1 MGGTFDPIH
10 YGHLAAA
17 EEARARFGLDRVI
30 FVPNRHPPHKEER
43 AVSPAEMRYEM
54 VVLATA
60 LNPAFEAS
68 RIEVDRP
75 GPSYSADTMERFREL
90 LGPQVR
96 LYFITGA
103 DAVLEI
109 TTWHDPPRLAGT
121 CEFVAVMRPGYDLAA
136 LEQALGPE
144 LRARTHMLEVPGVE
158 VSSTELRRR
167 AAAGE
172 SLRYLTP
179 PAVVSYIEGRG
190 LYRSRNP
197 GARGESSPSAI
208 RR

>member
-17 EEARARFGLDRVI
+17 EEARARFRLDRVI
-30 FVPNRHPPHKEER
+30 FVPNRHPPHKQER

-90 LGPQVR
+90 LGPPVR

-103 DAVLEI
+103 DAVSEI
-109 TTWHDPPRLAGT
+109 MTWHDPQRLART
-121 CEFVAVMRPGYDLAA
+121 CEFVAVMRPGHDLAA
-136 LEQALGPE
+136 LERALSPA
-144 LRARTHMLEVPGVE
+144 LRARTHVLEAPGVA
-158 VSSTELRRR
+158 VSSSELRRR

-179 PAVVSYIEGRG
+179 PAVVSYIESKG
-190 LYRSRNP
+190 LYRAGGP
-197 GARGESSPSAI
+197 GQGKRGLPG
-208 RR
+208 

>member
-1 MGGTFDPIH
+1 
-10 YGHLAAA
+10 
-17 EEARARFGLDRVI
+17 
-30 FVPNRHPPHKEER
+30 
-43 AVSPAEMRYEM
+43 
-54 VVLATA
+54 
-60 LNPAFEAS
+60 
-68 RIEVDRP
+68 
-75 GPSYSADTMERFREL
+75 MERFREL

-103 DAVLEI
+103 DAVLEMM
-109 TTWHDPPRLAGT
+109 TWHDPPRLAKT

-144 LRARTHMLEVPGVE
+144 LRARTHMLEAPGVE

-179 PAVVSYIEGRG
+179 PAVVSYIEGKG
-190 LYRSRNP
+190 LYKTRGP
-197 GARGESSPSAI
+197 GQK
-208 RR
+208 